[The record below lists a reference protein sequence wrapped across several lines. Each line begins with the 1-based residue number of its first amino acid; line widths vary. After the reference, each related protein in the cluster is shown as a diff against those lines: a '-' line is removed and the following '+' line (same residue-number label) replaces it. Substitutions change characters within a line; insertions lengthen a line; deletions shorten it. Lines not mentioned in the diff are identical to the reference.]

1 MLEAARTVSEE
12 RRLVAL
18 ERFLHAY
25 QDPLLNYIRHQFRLA
40 EDPARDFLHDF
51 MLSRVI
57 RKDILS
63 QADRTRG
70 KFRTFLVR
78 SLNRFIIDELRKAK
92 AEKRSP
98 DQPLASVEELEE
110 GTLDHV
116 SQSAQTAFDL
126 EFARGIVHQA
136 LLRMRTRCEATN
148 RKDLWKVFH
157 DRVLNEAFEG
167 KKPLPYD
174 QLTAALGVS
183 THAQAANL
191 LTSAKRM
198 FARVFKSVI
207 RDYEADEAAAE
218 EEIKALRHT
227 LSNG

>member
-1 MLEAARTVSEE
+1 MVDGGSRANGE
-12 RRLVAL
+12 RRTPPRWLGAFSPRL
-18 ERFLHAY
+18 INH
-25 QDPLLNYIRHQFRLA
+25 DPLLNYIRHQFRLA

-51 MLSRVI
+51 ILSRVI
-57 RKDILS
+57 RKDILA

-70 KFRTFLVR
+70 EFRTFLVR

-98 DQPLASVEELEE
+98 DQPLASLEELAE
-110 GTLDHV
+110 GALDHL

-126 EFARGIVHQA
+126 EFARGIVHQT
-136 LLRMRTRCEATN
+136 LLRMRARCEATN

-157 DRVLNEAFEG
+157 DRVLDEAFEG

-183 THAQAANL
+183 THSGRQSPHQRQAHVRTGL
-191 LTSAKRM
+191 QVS
-198 FARVFKSVI
+198 
-207 RDYEADEAAAE
+207 DP
-218 EEIKALRHT
+218 
-227 LSNG
+227 

>member
-1 MLEAARTVSEE
+1 MVEAARTVSEE
-12 RRLVAL
+12 RRLAAF
-18 ERFLHAY
+18 ERFLEAY
-25 QDPLLNYIRHQFRLA
+25 HDPLLNYVRHQFRLA
-40 EDPARDFLHDF
+40 EGPARDSLHDF
-51 MLSRVI
+51 ILSRVI

-78 SLNRFIIDELRKAK
+78 SLNHFLIDELRMAK
-92 AEKRSP
+92 AGKRSP
-98 DQPLASVEELEE
+98 DHPLASLEELEE
-110 GTLDHV
+110 GALDHFR
-116 SQSAQTAFDL
+116 QSAQTAFDL

-136 LLRMRTRCEATN
+136 LLRMRARCEATN

-157 DRVLNEAFEG
+157 DRVLDEAFEG

-174 QLTAALGVS
+174 QVTAALGVS
-183 THAQAANL
+183 TQAQAANL

-207 RDYEADEAAAE
+207 RDYEADDAAVE
-218 EEIKALRHT
+218 EEIKALRHI
-227 LSNG
+227 LSNA